1 MSYGLAYTL
10 PFRSIDGRNYRVEIE
25 RDGYTGEAVELKGQ
39 SSPFTVI

>member
-10 PFRSIDGRNYRVEIE
+10 PFCSIDGRDYRVEIE

-39 SSPFTVI
+39 S